1 MVLYFARYF
10 PLILSLA
17 ARKGILGNVSLG
29 GEVLTCWRMT
39 GLPLDDG
46 EELET
51 GAARVRED
59 TRTNKQYK
67 QFLRL
72 AKQRPD

>member
-1 MVLYFARYF
+1 M
-10 PLILSLA
+10 
-17 ARKGILGNVSLG
+17 SLG

-59 TRTNKQYK
+59 ARTNKQYK

-72 AKQRPD
+72 AKNSGETDLN

>member
-1 MVLYFARYF
+1 M
-10 PLILSLA
+10 
-17 ARKGILGNVSLG
+17 SLG
-29 GEVLTCWRMT
+29 GEVLTPWRMT

-72 AKQRPD
+72 AKQRTD

>member
-1 MVLYFARYF
+1 M
-10 PLILSLA
+10 
-17 ARKGILGNVSLG
+17 SLG
-29 GEVLTCWRMT
+29 GEVLTGWCMT

-59 TRTNKQYK
+59 ARTNKQYK

-72 AKQRPD
+72 ARQRPQTDLKRRNSTAQLILFQ